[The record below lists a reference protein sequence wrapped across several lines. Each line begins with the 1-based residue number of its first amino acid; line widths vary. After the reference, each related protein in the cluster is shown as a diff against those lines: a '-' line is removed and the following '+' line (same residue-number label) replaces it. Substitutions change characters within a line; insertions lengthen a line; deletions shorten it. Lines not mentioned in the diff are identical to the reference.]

1 MQRTLPL
8 DLAPV
13 LPPIRNRLLAVYGP
27 QRDAFRHDPNQQFLK
42 AMLSAR
48 TYDAVSETAYRRVSA
63 LLPSLDA
70 LAGMNPATLAQT
82 ITNVTYAADKA
93 AYLVEAARY
102 ICSCR
107 GRLDL
112 TFLADWPV
120 EDALLWLQRIRG
132 IGPKTA
138 AVILNFSTLRMRT
151 FAIDTHVLRVLKRLG
166 LLRRTATFAHA
177 HRAVMRV
184 VPDEWKTDDLYELHW
199 LIKQHGQE
207 RCRHERPDCQGCS
220 LADVCAYPKA
230 SAMVAGDLG
239 G

>member
-1 MQRTLPL
+1 MQHTLPL
-8 DLAPV
+8 GLAPV

-27 QRDAFRHDPNQQFLK
+27 QRDAFRHDPNQQLLK
-42 AMLSAR
+42 AMLSTR
-48 TYDAVSETAYRRVSA
+48 TYDAVSETTYRSVSA
-63 LLPSLDA
+63 QLPSLDA
-70 LAGMNPATLAQT
+70 LAHMNPATLTGA
-82 ITNVTYAADKA
+82 ISNVTYAADKA

-151 FAIDTHVLRVLKRLG
+151 FAIDTHVLRVLKRLE
-166 LLRRTATFAHA
+166 LVRPKATFRHA
-177 HRAVMRV
+177 HRVVMRL
-184 VPDEWKTDDLYELHW
+184 VPDDWNAADLYELHW

-207 RCRHERPDCQGCS
+207 RCRHERPDCQGCP
-220 LADVCAYPKA
+220 LANVCAYPKA
-230 SAMVAGDLG
+230 SKMVASDLDR
-239 G
+239 